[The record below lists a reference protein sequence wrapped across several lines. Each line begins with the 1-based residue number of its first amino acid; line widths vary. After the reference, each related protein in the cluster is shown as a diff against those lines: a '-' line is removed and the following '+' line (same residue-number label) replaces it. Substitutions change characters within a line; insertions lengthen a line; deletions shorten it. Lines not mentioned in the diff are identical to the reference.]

1 MPTANG
7 LQRFRSLPR
16 APPPNNDASI
26 VRTNLIQEDV
36 CLLQNILAYHVASHP
51 GSRVFGN
58 EQSTGLKLVEVSV
71 GNRHGGLS
79 ETENLDD
86 LEATTVCELV
96 VDHGELSTIVVS
108 KEALNTGK
116 RICRKGC

>member
-1 MPTANG
+1 MP
-7 LQRFRSLPR
+7 LDRLLKFPK
-16 APPPNNDASI
+16 APAPNDDPASI
-26 VRTNLIQEDV
+26 KGNLPLEWKQ
-36 CLLQNILAYHVASHP
+36 LLVNILHFHSGDYP

-79 ETENLDD
+79 ETEKLDD

-108 KEALNTGK
+108 K
-116 RICRKGC
+116 